1 MPNDKKNGSILK
13 SEQDEIKS
21 LNNKIKQIAHDLNN
35 IITSSKN
42 SIAAIKQLI
51 KPNDKIQK
59 CLTNIE
65 TNSLRAAE
73 IVEELLVS
81 EGLGVRMKQ
90 RISTNDLIDDVLR
103 TLRGSMGNHVDL
115 KINISKEL
123 FKIDGF
129 YSDLYRA
136 FLNLSINALESLDD
150 KGKITLTAKNV
161 ISKTAGVSVMVS
173 IRDTGCGIS
182 EKSLKSIFSEGY
194 STKDKKASSGLGLH
208 IVKNVIKNH
217 NGKINVK
224 SKIGKGTEFLVIIP
238 ALKSVKK
245 ISKKNKIR
253 KILIAEDEAP
263 ILESISYLLESLNY
277 KTLCAANGSIALDQ
291 YDDNKDIDLFIIDKL
306 MPDMDGLEVIEKIR
320 EKNKGV
326 PIILTTGLQ
335 DTDEAKLKKLG
346 VNKILKKPYDFDL
359 LIELIRG
366 ASL

>member
-13 SEQDEIKS
+13 SKQDEIKS

-59 CLTNIE
+59 YLTNIE

-90 RISTNDLIDDVLR
+90 RLSTNDLIDDVLR
-103 TLRGSMGNHVDL
+103 TLRGSMGDHVDL

-150 KGKITLTAKNV
+150 KGKIILTAKNV
-161 ISKTAGVSVMVS
+161 I
-173 IRDTGCGIS
+173 
-182 EKSLKSIFSEGY
+182 
-194 STKDKKASSGLGLH
+194 
-208 IVKNVIKNH
+208 
-217 NGKINVK
+217 
-224 SKIGKGTEFLVIIP
+224 
-238 ALKSVKK
+238 
-245 ISKKNKIR
+245 
-253 KILIAEDEAP
+253 
-263 ILESISYLLESLNY
+263 
-277 KTLCAANGSIALDQ
+277 
-291 YDDNKDIDLFIIDKL
+291 
-306 MPDMDGLEVIEKIR
+306 
-320 EKNKGV
+320 
-326 PIILTTGLQ
+326 
-335 DTDEAKLKKLG
+335 
-346 VNKILKKPYDFDL
+346 
-359 LIELIRG
+359 
-366 ASL
+366 